1 MLQNNILWLL
11 TERKNVWESMA
22 LRTIKKINQILK
34 LEELDFNS
42 GATTI
47 IM

>member
-34 LEELDFNS
+34 LEELDFNY